1 MRHAFFGVVFAAGLF
16 FACSSSP
23 TGSPTSP
30 TDVDAAITPELDGA
44 TEPDASDA
52 AVAVDASKPTGQ
64 CAATFGDKLTAGF
77 GRIDG
82 VLYAVQK
89 PSDTQC
95 VMTNDDHVIVQV
107 LMNGAVYRLVVN
119 VLGTGADTK
128 IRIAEM
134 SHALPAPAFAEGW
147 HVDAPLDY
155 LTSLGAH
162 TDASFTAATLDEGVT
177 RVAAF
182 LNARIGEPISIYGTS
197 GDGRPESAHLIHRNL
212 TNKDGAIVVSP
223 NAKPTF
229 MLFHFATQ
237 TF

>member
-1 MRHAFFGVVFAAGLF
+1 MRHAFFGVAFAAGLF
-16 FACSSSP
+16 FACSSS
-23 TGSPTSP
+23 TSSPTSP
-30 TDVDAAITPELDGA
+30 TDVDAATPEVDAA

-82 VLYAVQK
+82 ILYAVQK
-89 PSDTQC
+89 PSDKQC
-95 VMTNDDHVIVQV
+95 AMLNGDHVIVQV

-119 VLGTGADTK
+119 VLATGADTK

-134 SHALPAPAFAEGW
+134 PHALPAPAYAEGW
-147 HVDAPLDY
+147 HTDAPLDY

-162 TDASFTAATLDEGVT
+162 ADASFTAATLDEGVT
-177 RVAAF
+177 RVAA
-182 LNARIGEPISIYGTS
+182 LLDPKIGAPISIYGTS
-197 GDGRPESAHLIHRNL
+197 GDGRPDSAHLIHRNL
-212 TNKDGAIVVSP
+212 TNHDGAIVVNP
-223 NAKPTF
+223 TTNPTF